1 MEQSQ
6 PLSKNVN
13 ILIHELLVPLKTI
26 VGAHSLLDGK
36 VPETIEVPLD
46 RFGQISN
53 KLHTEIMAL
62 FSDPSAKI
70 NLRLAEMATE
80 QIRLLSMEWEKDAE
94 KLSQLISQI
103 NATNTRLED
112 ELLNKVLNKI
122 LPNGLRDFRKY
133 LTDLRSIQSEQLML
147 K

>member
-1 MEQSQ
+1 M
-6 PLSKNVN
+6 
-13 ILIHELLVPLKTI
+13 
-26 VGAHSLLDGK
+26 GAHSLLDGK
-36 VPETIEVPLD
+36 VPETIEVLLD

-53 KLHTEIMAL
+53 KLDTEIMAL

-122 LPNGLRDFRKY
+122 LPNGLRDFRKR